1 MNWGV
6 HSKALTELLRSRGQ
20 QQFRTKTGRQL
31 FQLSYHYIQIQS
43 LLTGSG
49 PAPEAR
55 EWFDAM
61 KSSADGKEYIF
72 MPSFDCGDQAARIF
86 KNATSSFDQ
95 ANSAAEQLAAIEN
108 TFQACKALERSM
120 QKPLNDFLSSFIFGT
135 PVDLPAKEN
144 ESKSVLRIR
153 NHHDTCML
161 RLYSILLEL
170 ILQATSQP
178 DISNESVGRL
188 IELQQAC
195 VEESQFCIC
204 RILGALP
211 QFLTTGHE
219 LNLPTWADTLRL
231 LWPLRGILCSPA
243 AQETQRW
250 MAKAAL
256 RTIAYEGGIMQAV
269 GSFFSNITIYESP

>member
-1 MNWGV
+1 
-6 HSKALTELLRSRGQ
+6 
-20 QQFRTKTGRQL
+20 
-31 FQLSYHYIQIQS
+31 
-43 LLTGSG
+43 
-49 PAPEAR
+49 
-55 EWFDAM
+55 
-61 KSSADGKEYIF
+61 
-72 MPSFDCGDQAARIF
+72 MPSFVCGDQAARIC

-95 ANSAAEQLAAIEN
+95 ANSAAEKLAAIEN
-108 TFQACKALERSM
+108 TFQACKTLERSM
-120 QKPLNDFLSSFIFGT
+120 QKVFNNLLSSFTFST
-135 PVDLPAKEN
+135 PVLSAKRNQSKPA
-144 ESKSVLRIR
+144 LRIR

-170 ILQATSQP
+170 ILHVASQP
-178 DISNESVGRL
+178 EISNETVSRL

-195 VEESQFCIC
+195 VEESQFCIS

-211 QFLTTGHE
+211 QFLRTGHE

-231 LWPLRGILCSPA
+231 LWPLRGVLCSPA

-269 GSFFSNITIYESP
+269 GSFFSNVTIYENP

>member
-1 MNWGV
+1 
-6 HSKALTELLRSRGQ
+6 
-20 QQFRTKTGRQL
+20 
-31 FQLSYHYIQIQS
+31 
-43 LLTGSG
+43 
-49 PAPEAR
+49 
-55 EWFDAM
+55 
-61 KSSADGKEYIF
+61 
-72 MPSFDCGDQAARIF
+72 
-86 KNATSSFDQ
+86 
-95 ANSAAEQLAAIEN
+95 
-108 TFQACKALERSM
+108 M
-120 QKPLNDFLSSFIFGT
+120 QKAFNDLLSNFTLST
-135 PVDLPAKEN
+135 PVLLPAKKRQN
-144 ESKSVLRIR
+144 KSVLRIR

-170 ILQATSQP
+170 ILNAASQP
-178 DISNESVGRL
+178 EISNETVGRL

-195 VEESQFCIC
+195 MEESQFCIG

-219 LNLPTWADTLRL
+219 LNLPKWADTLRL

-269 GSFFSNITIYESP
+269 GSFFSNLTIYESP